1 MTIKSKFSK
10 IINNLNLYIMEFL
23 IILIIASLISIGI
36 HTIAKKCNKTYRD
49 LYEEARDLNKM
60 K

>member
-1 MTIKSKFSK
+1 
-10 IINNLNLYIMEFL
+10 MEFL
-23 IILIIASLISIGI
+23 IILTVASLISIGI
-36 HTIAKKCNKTYRD
+36 HTVAKKCSKTYRD

>member
-23 IILIIASLISIGI
+23 IILTVASLISIGI
-36 HTIAKKCNKTYRD
+36 HTVAKKCSKTYRD